1 MIRKE
6 KGEQQEPI
14 QVTKQEIK
22 RVVRKLKNRK
32 AGDMEGWSNE
42 LLKEGGDDM
51 IEALREIFNTILRTQ
66 NIPHQWEKVQV
77 KSIYKNKGKR
87 TMMKNRRGIF
97 LTSIIGKVF
106 EKVLLG
112 KTINSIEIDRHQNG
126 GLKERSTKGNWLAM
140 MSVIDKN
147 RELNKSTYVLFAD
160 AEKCFDRLWLEDC
173 LVDLTENGMREKEAD
188 ILHKLNRRAEMV
200 VETPVGETES
210 FEINNIVKQGTIF
223 GPILCCSSTAKI
235 NNIGERVMT
244 AITPEMSIGS
254 LIYVDDIGMAG
265 KLNDIEQVGKK
276 LEVMEQEKKFTFNI
290 DQ

>member
-1 MIRKE
+1 MNLFEKNDNTEKPGNVRKAEKKVDNMIRKMKE
-6 KGEQQEPI
+6 MGEQQEPI

-66 NIPHQWEKVQV
+66 NIPHQWEKVRV

-126 GLKERSTKGNWLAM
+126 GLKERSTKDNWLAM

-188 ILHKLNRRAEMV
+188 ILHKLKGRAEMV
-200 VETPVGETES
+200 VKTPVGETES
-210 FEINNIVKQGTIF
+210 FEIK
-223 GPILCCSSTAKI
+223 
-235 NNIGERVMT
+235 
-244 AITPEMSIGS
+244 
-254 LIYVDDIGMAG
+254 
-265 KLNDIEQVGKK
+265 
-276 LEVMEQEKKFTFNI
+276 
-290 DQ
+290 